1 MLLSNNLFKL
11 HLTVIVWGFTAIL
24 GKLIT
29 VSALSL
35 VWYRVIIAAI
45 ALFIFLKFKKSSLRV
60 SKRDLFQL
68 IGIGLLVTLHWVFF
82 FHSIK
87 ISTVSV
93 ALVCLSS
100 QTLFTGILEP
110 LFMKT
115 RISKLDVLVGIL
127 IVIGITCIFHFEGQY
142 TLGIIIGL
150 AASVLACLFNILNA
164 KMVKRED
171 PVLISFY
178 ELAGGWVALTI
189 FLALTGHFN
198 FAQNLVLTS
207 SDIFYLLTL
216 GIICTAVAYVVGIAV
231 MKELTAYT
239 VALVTNLE
247 PVYGVIL
254 ALLIFKDSEKMTTGF
269 YVGALIVVASVALY
283 PMLKRKSEAYKKQRF
298 EASSK

>member
-1 MLLSNNLFKL
+1 MHRNNNLFKL
-11 HLTVIVWGFTAIL
+11 HITVLIWGFTAIL
-24 GKLIT
+24 GKLIS

-35 VWYRVIIAAI
+35 VWYRVIIAAT
-45 ALFIFLKFKKSSLRV
+45 ALFIFLKFKKSSFKV
-60 SKRDLFQL
+60 SKQDLLQL
-68 IGIGLLVTLHWVFF
+68 IGIGLMVTLHWVCF

-110 LFMKT
+110 LFTKT
-115 RISKLDVLVGIL
+115 RISKLDILTGIL
-127 IVIGITCIFHFEGQY
+127 IVIGITCIFHFESQY
-142 TLGIIIGL
+142 TWGIITGL
-150 AASVLACLFNILNA
+150 TASLLACLFNIFNS
-164 KMVKRED
+164 KIVKRKD

-178 ELAGGWVALTI
+178 ELGGGWLALTL
-189 FLALTGHFN
+189 FLALSGHFSN
-198 FAQNLVLTS
+198 IQNLALTS
-207 SDIFYLLTL
+207 SDIIYLLIL
-216 GIICTAVAYVVGIAV
+216 GIICTAVAYVVGVAV

-269 YVGALIVVASVALY
+269 YIGAAIVILSVALY
-283 PMLKRKSEAYKKQRF
+283 PLAKRKSQSYKQV
-298 EASSK
+298 AN